1 MTDKAVVPAR
11 RRERR
16 RKTTAHPAARA
27 VRRHAKKV
35 ITSPWAERA
44 ARLGYV
50 VRGIIYGTMGVLAL
64 GLAVGLDSGSTDQRG
79 TLAPL
84 GENPVGRLFLFVV
97 VVSLLAYAGW
107 GLIRAIY
114 DPLHRGDDPP
124 GIASRIGFAWS
135 GLNYAAL
142 AVFATGLLFG
152 GTKRGSGDGVQQIVG
167 WALQLPAGG
176 VIVTVAGVIG
186 ILGGLGQFADAYKA
200 GFRGD
205 LKRNQM
211 NSCAAHHRRRARA
224 LRHGRA
230 GRHLQRGRD
239 IHPDRRTSPRGE
251 RCAQLW
257 TGILRA
263 CTRTPWP
270 RPACGGRLGLRGARP
285 PLVGECALGA
295 DAPRLGGWRF
305 SFRCTSRCGIS
316 TSTSQQ
322 ECKESRD
329 DGADSGANYIDPG
342 MREVAS
348 DEVRRE

>member
-11 RRERR
+11 RRGRR
-16 RKTTAHPAARA
+16 RKTAAHPAARA
-27 VRRHAKKV
+27 VQRRAKKV
-35 ITSPWAERA
+35 IASPWAERA

-97 VVSLLAYAGW
+97 VVSLFAYAGW

-114 DPLHRGDDPP
+114 DPLHRGDDPS

-211 NSCAAHHRRRARA
+211 TRAQRITVDGLGRFGMVARGVIFSVVGIFILIAGLHHEANDAHSFGPAFSALAREPLGHVLLAVVA
-224 LRHGRA
+224 LGFVA
-230 GRHLQRGRD
+230 
-239 IHPDRRTSPRGE
+239 
-251 RCAQLW
+251 
-257 TGILRA
+257 
-263 CTRTPWP
+263 
-270 RPACGGRLGLRGARP
+270 LGLHSWANAR
-285 PLVGECALGA
+285 
-295 DAPRLGGWRF
+295 W
-305 SFRCTSRCGIS
+305 
-316 TSTSQQ
+316 
-322 ECKESRD
+322 
-329 DGADSGANYIDPG
+329 
-342 MREVAS
+342 
-348 DEVRRE
+348 VRMPQG

>member
-205 LKRNQM
+205 LKRNQITRAQRITVDGLGRFGM
-211 NSCAAHHRRRARA
+211 VARGVIFSVVGIFILIAGLHHEANDAHSFGPAFSALAREPLGHA
-224 LRHGRA
+224 LLAVVALGFVA
-230 GRHLQRGRD
+230 
-239 IHPDRRTSPRGE
+239 
-251 RCAQLW
+251 
-257 TGILRA
+257 
-263 CTRTPWP
+263 
-270 RPACGGRLGLRGARP
+270 LGLHSWANAR
-285 PLVGECALGA
+285 
-295 DAPRLGGWRF
+295 W
-305 SFRCTSRCGIS
+305 
-316 TSTSQQ
+316 
-322 ECKESRD
+322 
-329 DGADSGANYIDPG
+329 
-342 MREVAS
+342 
-348 DEVRRE
+348 VRMPQG